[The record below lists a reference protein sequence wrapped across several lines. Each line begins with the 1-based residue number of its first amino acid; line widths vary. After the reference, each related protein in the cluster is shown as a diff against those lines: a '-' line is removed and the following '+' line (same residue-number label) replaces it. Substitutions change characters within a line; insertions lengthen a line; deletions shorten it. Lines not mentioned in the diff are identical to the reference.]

1 MKEYVTALSQGGLL
15 NYDAYTRKFKTI
27 EKGLRVLDAYNH
39 MSDVTKTEHNDFKN
53 RKHGTPKYL
62 LSKKHTLDG
71 YNV

>member
-39 MSDVTKTEHNDFKN
+39 MSDATKTEHNDFKN
-53 RKHGTPKYL
+53 RKYGTQSMNCQKSTP
-62 LSKKHTLDG
+62 
-71 YNV
+71 